1 MKVDDQKARAANIAM
16 AQHALA
22 AAQLLQQQGTLTR
35 KARRIHFSGL
45 PVGITPHILRE
56 YINKA
61 MVSAKLCLP
70 NAPNDMPVNECT
82 IGPDGRYAF
91 VEFRSVY
98 EAGNVIMLNGINVM
112 GSTLRIQRPK
122 DYVPAPTEMLMQ
134 VVPPGIQNASAAALV
149 TGGVSRPLAPT
160 VLATMPAATTTQSEL
175 NNLQMVTRRARRL
188 HVGNLPIGAG
198 LTAEMLQQ
206 YINAMMVS
214 KGLSDTRIKGDP
226 VMNCNIPNEKFG
238 FIEIR
243 TVHEAT
249 KALELNGIELGEN
262 KLRVQRPHDYQP
274 VPLDMLKRHAALMGY
289 PPPPEDSGVAQ
300 PTLDAAIN
308 SIPGVSN
315 TGSTGPTKADI
326 ESGVP
331 DDL

>member
-1 MKVDDQKARAANIAM
+1 M
-16 AQHALA
+16 AQQALA
-22 AAQLLQQQGTLTR
+22 AAQMLQQQGTLTR

-45 PVGITPHILRE
+45 PVGITPHVLRE
-56 YINKA
+56 LVNKY

-70 NAPNDMPVNECT
+70 NAPNEMPVNEVN

-98 EAGNVIMLNGINVM
+98 EAGNVLMLDGIQVM

-122 DYVPAPTEMLMQ
+122 DYVPAPAEMLMQ
-134 VVPPGIQNASAAALV
+134 MVPPGIQNASAAALV
-149 TGGVSRPLAPT
+149 TGGVSRTPAPAALVSLPT
-160 VLATMPAATTTQSEL
+160 VNTTQGEL

-206 YINAMMVS
+206 FLNAMMIS

-226 VMNCNIPNEKFG
+226 VINCNIPNAKFG

-249 KALELNGIELGEN
+249 KALELHGIELGEN

-274 VPLDMLKRHAALMGY
+274 VPMDMLKRHAVLMGH
-289 PPPPEDSGVAQ
+289 PAPPEDAGVAQ
-300 PTLDAAIN
+300 PTLDAAI
-308 SIPGVSN
+308 SAIPGANAV
-315 TGSTGPTKADI
+315 PTKADI